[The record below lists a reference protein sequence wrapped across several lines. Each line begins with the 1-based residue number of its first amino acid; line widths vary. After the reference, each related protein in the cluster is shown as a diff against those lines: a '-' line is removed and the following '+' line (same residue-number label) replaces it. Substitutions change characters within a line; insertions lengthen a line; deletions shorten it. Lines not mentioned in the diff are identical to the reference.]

1 MNKILGSCLLLLSI
15 PALAI
20 SKASVNQSWFYP
32 GDEVVLTLSAN
43 GNNVIFPNIQ
53 QIDGHPVLYTSS
65 SQKIQIVNNQRS
77 RQSSKSFVIKPT
89 STITIP
95 SYFILVDDDKQATQ
109 PLTVALTQPTLA
121 QMGDD
126 YLLSIK
132 ASPQE
137 FYLGDE
143 AILEIIFKEKKSIT
157 SNQQASIIL
166 PEIKGLTF
174 IKTNK
179 STQSS
184 DESYN
189 IHTINYR
196 VIANNFGQFKLPS
209 VVVSIGQ
216 QRNSI
221 FGNFAPVNQAGKLK
235 KIHSNSLTLTVKPLP
250 DDLTIIGDLNINSS
264 IDSATVKQGQ
274 AVNLVVNIQGSANFE
289 DIPPFELAI
298 DNATIY
304 SNEAEFT
311 YNQWQQKFAIV
322 GAQDFTIPSLK
333 LDYFDKRSNTK
344 KTLTT
349 EPIDISVIGAKPI
362 ANKKI
367 NNQPITAKSNGN
379 LVMNNLKYSYLL
391 AGVVIGILFGWL
403 LSIYK
408 NHSPA
413 RNQNLIR
420 QIKLARNDKALFDL
434 LLPLNLTELSIILQ
448 QLEAN
453 IYKNAQYKIRKKDI
467 INVIKSQDKTN

>member
-65 SQKIQIVNNQRS
+65 SQKIQIINNQRS

-89 STITIP
+89 STIIIP
-95 SYFILVDDDKQATQ
+95 SYFILADDDKQATQ
-109 PLTVALTQPTLA
+109 SLTVTLTQPTLT
-121 QMGDD
+121 QIGDD
-126 YLLSIK
+126 YLLSVKI
-132 ASPQE
+132 SPQE

-143 AILEIIFKEKKSIT
+143 AILEVTFKEKKSIT
-157 SNQQASIIL
+157 ADHQASIIL
-166 PEIKGLTF
+166 PEVKGLMF
-174 IKTNK
+174 VKTNK
-179 STQSS
+179 FTQSS
-184 DESYN
+184 DEHYN
-189 IHTINYR
+189 THTINYR
-196 VIANNFGQFKLPS
+196 VIADNFGQFKLPS
-209 VVVSIGQ
+209 VVASIGQ
-216 QRNSI
+216 QRKGI
-221 FGNFAPVNQAGKLK
+221 FGSFAPANQTGKLK
-235 KIHSNSLTLTVKPLP
+235 KIHSNSPTLNVKPLP
-250 DDLTIIGDLNINSS
+250 NDLTIIGDLSISSS
-264 IDSATVKQGQ
+264 IDNTSVKQGK
-274 AVNLVVNIQGSANFE
+274 AVNLIVNIQGSANFE
-289 DIPPFELAI
+289 DIPPFELVI

-322 GAQDFTIPSLK
+322 GAQDFTIPGLK

-349 EPIDISVIGAKPI
+349 KPIDISVVGAKPI
-362 ANKKI
+362 TSKKI
-367 NNQPITAKSNGN
+367 NNQPISAKSNGN

-391 AGVVIGILFGWL
+391 AGVVIGILFAWL

-413 RNQNLIR
+413 KNQNLIR
-420 QIKLARNDKALFDL
+420 QIKFARNDKVLFDL
-434 LLPLNLTELSIILQ
+434 LLPLNLAELNIILQ

-467 INVIKSQDKTN
+467 INVIKSQDKAN